1 MAATSLPVAR
11 LLQLRIPI
19 AWQEA
24 VAVAIAAEM
33 RSAADAT
40 PITLEQCG
48 ISTDGQVHL
57 APSAALST
65 GRELSA
71 LQLLSALLEG
81 QAAPKELRALAAT
94 AGDALASFPSER
106 EDEPRAHADLRHFVS
121 PHPEAE
127 IARLAGRGVAAE
139 HQQEASSPPTRQ
151 TGPPLVR
158 VRPRVPMPPVRT
170 HRRPAVTLRVQRRG
184 AAMGLAGLLLT
195 MASGAAAMGAL
206 IGGVGW
212 PLVVDVPPTAEQAS
226 ASSAPG
232 KLARPNVPAPVD
244 AASIA
249 PASSFEDLSVQ
260 AFPPDRADTDTVA
273 SAAADQPTYSSTDVD
288 VEPPELLQPQLP
300 TAPRADGEGGTSVLE
315 LVIDANGLVQQV
327 QLDAAAPSH
336 NDRMI
341 VAAAKAWRFRPATR
355 EGHAVPYV
363 LRLPITR

>member
-33 RSAADAT
+33 RSAVDAT

-65 GRELSA
+65 GPELSA

-106 EDEPRAHADLRHFVS
+106 EEEPRAHADLRHFANA
-121 PHPEAE
+121 HPEAE
-127 IARLAGRGVAAE
+127 IARLAERGLAAE
-139 HQQEASSPPTRQ
+139 HQQEAPSPPTRQ

-158 VRPRVPMPPVRT
+158 VRPRVPVPPVRT

-184 AAMGLAGLLLT
+184 AALGLAGLLLA

-206 IGGVGW
+206 MSGVGW
-212 PLVVDVPPTAEQAS
+212 PLAVDVLPEQAP
-226 ASSAPG
+226 ASSTPPR
-232 KLARPNVPAPVD
+232 RPRADVPAPVA

-249 PASSFEDLSVQ
+249 PASSFEDLSVH
-260 AFPPDRADTDTVA
+260 AFPPDRAETDTVA
-273 SAAADQPTYSSTDVD
+273 PAAADQPTYSSTDVD

-300 TAPRADGEGGTSVLE
+300 TAPRADGEGGTSILE

-327 QLDAAAPSH
+327 QLDAAAPSN

-355 EGHAVPYV
+355 DGHAVPYV